1 MDDFG
6 GTRPPF
12 VNDGD
17 DKKRENEKLV
27 AMRVEKFP
35 LKQKRI
41 KHRWRDERRT
51 QSECSPSKHNL
62 PGTNTSCRVD
72 VEDEDETASSKENSG
87 GIFCF
92 ICCLGKSVFALCG
105 FY

>member
-1 MDDFG
+1 MIVM
-6 GTRPPF
+6 T
-12 VNDGD
+12 
-17 DKKRENEKLV
+17 RENEKLV
-27 AMRVEKFP
+27 AMPRRKISPKAKE
-35 LKQKRI
+35 I
-41 KHRWRDERRT
+41 NRWRDERRT

-72 VEDEDETASSKENSG
+72 AEDEDETASSKEDSG

-92 ICCLGKSVFALCG
+92 ICLLGKGVFALCG